1 MTSSYYSKNGLNKL
15 TEKNFVETM
24 LKSKPD
30 QYDKMMIRLFTDTRL
45 YSNDLIDLVMKSGKP
60 FSVND
65 PNGVFTYKIKK
76 RAELPK
82 VIATYAAGSTSALPA
97 RPGSCRWFNFS

>member
-1 MTSSYYSKNGLNKL
+1 MPNLSMPRVNGKVIANSHMTSSYYSKNGLNKL

-45 YSNDLIDLVMKSGKP
+45 YSNDLIDLVMKLTTLTVS
-60 FSVND
+60 
-65 PNGVFTYKIKK
+65 
-76 RAELPK
+76 LPTK
-82 VIATYAAGSTSALPA
+82 SKNVLNCQ
-97 RPGSCRWFNFS
+97 R